1 MEAAIGME
9 IREHKGSFAV
19 YVVLRVLV
27 IAVAVLKFFNG
38 DYEAVFLCILTL
50 LLLLAPAFVQVR
62 FRIELPSALEVI
74 VLVFVFAAEILGE
87 ISSFYEIFPFWDTVL
102 HTMNGFLAAAIGFS
116 LVDLLNRSDRVK
128 FELSPLYLAI
138 VSFCFSMTIGVVWE
152 FFEFSMD
159 MLFGFDMQKDAVVHS
174 ISSVMLDPAHANHA
188 VHINDI
194 TQVAVNGRD
203 LGLGGYLD
211 IGLIDTMEDL
221 IVNFIGAVVFSVI
234 GFIYV
239 KNRGKGVSVISRFV
253 PRRKSHAA
261 ITCGLRAAT
270 AMRHS
275 RRERR
280 LIRRNTS
287 PSTIHTTTITHD
299 AGLSAAGENG
309 STCNPMMTSSAAMA
323 STMFAVFG
331 LPVLRSMDAKL
342 LGR

>member
-1 MEAAIGME
+1 MTRKQSQQHDAQRKPSWRVRWKTMSRAVGME
-9 IREHKGSFAV
+9 IREHKSSFAV
-19 YVVLRVLV
+19 YVVLRMLVLAMA
-27 IAVAVLKFFNG
+27 ILQFFNG
-38 DYEAVFLCILTL
+38 DYENVFLRILTL
-50 LLLLAPAFVQVR
+50 LLLLAPAFIQVQ
-62 FRIELPSALEVI
+62 FRIELPSVLEVI
-74 VLVFVFAAEILGE
+74 VLVFVFSAEILGE

-116 LVDLLNRSDRVK
+116 LVYLLNRSDRVK

-138 VSFCFSMTIGVVWE
+138 VSFCFSMTIGVIWE
-152 FFEFSMD
+152 FFEFGMD
-159 MLFGFDMQKDAVVHS
+159 QLFGFDMQKDAVVHS

-253 PRRKSHAA
+253 PRRKSHDRDY
-261 ITCGLRAAT
+261 LRLAGGDGDASL
-270 AMRHS
+270 APGAQAHQAQHQS
-275 RRERR
+275 Q
-280 LIRRNTS
+280 
-287 PSTIHTTTITHD
+287 HD
-299 AGLSAAGENG
+299 
-309 STCNPMMTSSAAMA
+309 PHHHDH
-323 STMFAVFG
+323 
-331 LPVLRSMDAKL
+331 P
-342 LGR
+342 